1 MRVENPELGIIAP
14 EFSLPSTKGETVT
27 LVDVMGENGCVVVF
41 ICNHC
46 PYVIAIIERL
56 KSDAEKLAGQGIG
69 FVAICSNDANSYP
82 QDSFENMAVF
92 AKENQFQ
99 FPYLHDENQ
108 AVAKA
113 YNAQCTP
120 DFFGLNRDGSI
131 EYRGRIDKGRTNP
144 LPDGAKRDLLLAME
158 QISRTGK
165 GPTEQI
171 ASAGCSIKWKD

>member
-1 MRVENPELGIIAP
+1 MRVENPELGITAP
-14 EFSLPSTKGETVT
+14 EFSLPSTKGETLS
-27 LVDVMGENGCVVVF
+27 LVDIMGGNGAVVVF

-46 PYVIAIIERL
+46 PYVIAITERL
-56 KSDAEKLAGQGIG
+56 NLDAEILAEQGIG
-69 FVAICSNDANSYP
+69 FAAICSNDATTHAD
-82 QDSFENMAVF
+82 DSFENMVIF
-92 AKENQFQ
+92 AEENQFK

-113 YNAQCTP
+113 YDAQCTP

-144 LPDGAKRDLLLAME
+144 LPAGAKRDLLLAME

-171 ASAGCSIKWKD
+171 TSAGCSIKWKD